1 MLLKSLRFKKI
12 SMSIFSQLFANT
24 ENSYLPT
31 LVSEGAFLIDVRT
44 SEIYFRAKW
53 NYQRN
58 RWRFLGSSK

>member
-1 MLLKSLRFKKI
+1 
-12 SMSIFSQLFANT
+12 MSIFSQLFANT
-24 ENSYLPT
+24 ENSHLQT

>member
-1 MLLKSLRFKKI
+1 
-12 SMSIFSQLFANT
+12 MSIFSQLFAIT
-24 ENSYLPT
+24 ENSYLQT

>member
-1 MLLKSLRFKKI
+1 
-12 SMSIFSQLFANT
+12 MSIFSQLFANT
-24 ENSYLPT
+24 ENSHLPT